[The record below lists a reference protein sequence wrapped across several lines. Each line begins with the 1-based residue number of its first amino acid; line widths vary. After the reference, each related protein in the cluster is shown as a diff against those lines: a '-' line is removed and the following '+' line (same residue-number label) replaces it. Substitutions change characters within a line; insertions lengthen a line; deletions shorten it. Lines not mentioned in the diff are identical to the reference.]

1 MAAPFSVL
9 YQRASELFG
18 ETMRKALNLLRLVE
32 RTSIVTIFL
41 VMVFLFFFNV
51 LVRELASS
59 YSAQF
64 AWIEEA
70 VRLLNLFLVFGGL
83 GLALERGRHVSI
95 DTIRNKL
102 PEHQR
107 KWLIRA
113 IDLSGAIISFYVA
126 LLGYRLM
133 VFVLGTGQ
141 KSPTLD
147 LPMGWI
153 YLAPLLGFSLLGLR
167 YLLNLFGIINRFEN
181 APRTAEE
188 GENAS

>member
-1 MAAPFSVL
+1 M
-9 YQRASELFG
+9 
-18 ETMRKALNLLRLVE
+18 KALNLLRLAE
-32 RTSIVTIFL
+32 RTTIVTLFL
-41 VMVFLFFFNV
+41 VMVFLFFSNV

-59 YSAQF
+59 YTAHF

-70 VRLLNLFLVFGGL
+70 VRLLNLFLVFCGL

-102 PEHQR
+102 PEAKR

-113 IDLSGAIISFYVA
+113 VDACGVLISFYVA

-133 VFVLGTGQ
+133 IFVLGTGQ

-153 YLAPLLGFSLLGLR
+153 YLAPVIGFSLLGLR
-167 YLLNLFGIINRFEN
+167 YALNLFGVIDRFAN
-181 APRTAEE
+181 APSAEE
-188 GENAS
+188 SESL

>member
-1 MAAPFSVL
+1 
-9 YQRASELFG
+9 
-18 ETMRKALNLLRLVE
+18 MRKALNLLRLVE